1 MESSCAEQYEKLA
14 ATRDSYLDRAR
25 ECAKVTI
32 PSLIPD
38 TSHNSY
44 ARFPTP
50 YQGVGARGVNNLASK
65 LLLALLPPNAPF
77 FRLQVDDFTLEELAG
92 DEDMRASVE
101 ESLNKIERSIMTE
114 METDGLRSPMFEA
127 LKHLI
132 VAGNVCLYLPKD
144 GPTGS
149 LSSHL

>member
-1 MESSCAEQYEKLA
+1 MVSCAEQYENLA

-38 TSHNSY
+38 TGHNSY

-65 LLLALLPPNAPF
+65 LLLLLLPPNSPF
-77 FRLQVDDFTLEELAG
+77 FRLAINGKAKQEVETQPELKT
-92 DEDMRASVE
+92 E
-101 ESLNKIERSIMTE
+101 IE
-114 METDGLRSPMFEA
+114 
-127 LKHLI
+127 
-132 VAGNVCLYLPKD
+132 N
-144 GPTGS
+144 
-149 LSSHL
+149 LSKK